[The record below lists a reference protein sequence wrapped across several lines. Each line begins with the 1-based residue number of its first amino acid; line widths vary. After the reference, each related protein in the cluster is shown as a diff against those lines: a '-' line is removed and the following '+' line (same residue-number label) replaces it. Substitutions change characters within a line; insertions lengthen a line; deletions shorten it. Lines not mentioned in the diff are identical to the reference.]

1 MKKLFNI
8 LIFFIIIF
16 LILKNSIEII
26 ESIKFSF
33 NICVNNLFPCL
44 IPFMIISNILIN
56 YNFVQDIS
64 DILSN
69 ITTKIFKVNKSCAF
83 ALIMSMIS
91 GTPSNSK
98 YLKDLF
104 NNRLINEYDISKC
117 LCFCHFTNPIFI
129 LGTIG
134 YSFLGNKRIG
144 LIILISHYLGNF
156 ISGILNRNKKYKII
170 NLKHK
175 SNLNKKVFINVLNE
189 SIKSTI
195 DTLLLIMGIITSC
208 LIITGLI
215 NSIFKIN
222 NDYKFIF
229 GILEITQGLKYLSLS
244 NINITLKI
252 VISTFFITFGGFCIH
267 LQIFS
272 ILDNNK
278 IRYLPYFINRIF
290 TGILSSFIS
299 LILFKLFL

>member
-170 NLKHK
+170 NLEHK
-175 SNLNKKVFINVLNE
+175 SNLNKKGFINVLNE

>member
-33 NICVNNLFPCL
+33 NICANNLFPCL

-104 NNRLINEYDISKC
+104 NNGLINEYDISKC

-170 NLKHK
+170 NLEHK

-278 IRYLPYFINRIF
+278 ISYLPYFINRIF

>member
-26 ESIKFSF
+26 ESIRFSF

-69 ITTKIFKVNKSCAF
+69 ITTKIFKVNKNCAF

-104 NNRLINEYDISKC
+104 NNGLINEYDISKC

-134 YSFLGNKRIG
+134 YSFLGNKKIG

-170 NLKHK
+170 NLEHK

-244 NINITLKI
+244 NISITLKI

>member
-170 NLKHK
+170 NLEHK

>member
-44 IPFMIISNILIN
+44 IPFMIISNILTN

-170 NLKHK
+170 NLEHK

>member
-69 ITTKIFKVNKSCAF
+69 ITTKIFKVNKNCAF

-104 NNRLINEYDISKC
+104 NNGLINEYDISKC

-134 YSFLGNKRIG
+134 YSFLGNKKIG

-170 NLKHK
+170 NLEHK

-244 NINITLKI
+244 NISITLKI

>member
-33 NICVNNLFPCL
+33 NICANNLFPCL

-104 NNRLINEYDISKC
+104 NNGLINEYDISKC

-170 NLKHK
+170 NLEHK

>member
-144 LIILISHYLGNF
+144 LIILISHYLSNF

-170 NLKHK
+170 NLEHK
-175 SNLNKKVFINVLNE
+175 SNLNKKGFINVLNE